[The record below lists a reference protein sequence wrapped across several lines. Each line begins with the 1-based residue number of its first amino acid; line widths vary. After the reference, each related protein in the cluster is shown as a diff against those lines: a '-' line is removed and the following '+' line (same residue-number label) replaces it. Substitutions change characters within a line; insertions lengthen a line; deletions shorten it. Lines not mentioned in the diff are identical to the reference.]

1 MAIDMDEQEWEHI
14 LGIKTTGRDDS
25 QSDGEHHP
33 YEPTDYCVLERL
45 ANSGYMGKK
54 NTLIDYGSGKGRIS
68 FFLAYQTR
76 CHAIGVE
83 YDRRLWEKA
92 MTNSRTAV
100 SGCRV
105 TFVLK
110 DAAVYEVPTEADCFF
125 FFNPFGLHT
134 LKLVLKQMF
143 DSYYRLPRT
152 MRLFFYYPYEQTEA
166 FLTHHDGLIVEER
179 IDCRDLFLE
188 DDDREQILVLRL
200 QPDYRA

>member
-1 MAIDMDEQEWEHI
+1 
-14 LGIKTTGRDDS
+14 
-25 QSDGEHHP
+25 
-33 YEPTDYCVLERL
+33 
-45 ANSGYMGKK
+45 
-54 NTLIDYGSGKGRIS
+54 
-68 FFLAYQTR
+68 
-76 CHAIGVE
+76 
-83 YDRRLWEKA
+83 

-188 DDDREQILVLRL
+188 DDDREQIPVLRL